1 MAPTDPQPPRDPAE
15 GRPDVPE
22 DDPTHGDPDTGSSA
36 EDPSAEKTGLPPEGT
51 DPMAGEAP
59 SG

>member
-1 MAPTDPQPPRDPAE
+1 MTSETGDERNEDDSLEDLREDPETGSTPTDPSA
-15 GRPDVPE
+15 
-22 DDPTHGDPDTGSSA
+22 DDSGA
-36 EDPSAEKTGLPPEGT
+36 PPEGT